1 MNMTTSNKMTKAEL
15 WAETQKLLKQYGL
28 NLRGEKTTDKAIKQ
42 LAFERTAFK
51 TTAMR
56 NK

>member
-1 MNMTTSNKMTKAEL
+1 MNMTTNNKMTKAEL
-15 WAETQKLLKQYGL
+15 WAETQKLLKQAGL
-28 NLRGEKTTDKAIKQ
+28 NLRGEKTTDKFIKQ
-42 LAFERTAFK
+42 LAFERTMK